1 MLSHLVILSQVRC
14 AALLTICIC
23 IAAGVSPGVN
33 SPHRADALVI
43 KLLFFVFFLE
53 KQTNQKNK
61 TRANTSASEESCT
74 GFRHWS
80 AEVVDKV

>member
-1 MLSHLVILSQVRC
+1 MLSHLVILCYVRC

-43 KLLFFVFFLE
+43 KLLLFYFVE
-53 KQTNQKNK
+53 KNK
-61 TRANTSASEESCT
+61 RTKKTRHGPIHLQVENLAWDSDT
-74 GFRHWS
+74 
-80 AEVVDKV
+80 